1 MTHAAVAWGLARA
14 LRRGAVTG
22 HQQVVAGE
30 RERLAAILAM
40 LPDADV
46 LAFRL
51 GIPYTHALGHR
62 GMSHSLVAG
71 AVLGVLAWGWLRA
84 RTIDACGRATVGPR
98 DALLLVLAACSHG
111 LLDMLTDGGEGVA
124 ILGPFDL
131 SRYFFGLRPVPVSPI
146 GVLGFL
152 ANGWPVLAWELAL
165 LWPVGAAGAV
175 VGAGLSPRRTVVGLF
190 LCALAL
196 AVAWTVR
203 LR

>member
-14 LRRGAVTG
+14 LRRGAASG
-22 HQQVVAGE
+22 QDQVVAGE
-30 RERLAAILAM
+30 RETLASLLAM

-46 LAFRL
+46 LAFRF

-62 GMSHSLVAG
+62 GLSHSLVAG
-71 AVLGVLAWGWLRA
+71 AVLGVLAWGILRA
-84 RTIDACGRATVGPR
+84 RTIDAAGRPTVRPR
-98 DALLLVLAACSHG
+98 DALVLVAAACSHG

-131 SRYFFGLRPVPVSPI
+131 ARYFFELRPVPVSPI

-152 ANGWPVLAWELAL
+152 ADGWPVLAWEVAL
-165 LWPVGAAGAV
+165 LWPVGAAGVV
-175 VGAGLSPRRTVVGLF
+175 VGANLTPRRTVLAVA

-196 AVAWTVR
+196 AVAWFVR